1 MNMKTA
7 LIIMLAVLPAL
18 SEAGTSGST
27 ERHRAAP
34 VQSALSD
41 SQKLRL
47 LDSVW
52 NRCPV
57 SQDPQKLPNPSKKW
71 FVCKSC
77 GNPRNSPVACRTVS
91 RF

>member
-1 MNMKTA
+1 MKH
-7 LIIMLAVLPAL
+7 LIILLSILAAFASAQNSRPD
-18 SEAGTSGST
+18 
-27 ERHRAAP
+27 RHRAMP
-34 VQSALSD
+34 VQSAIPD
-41 SQKLRL
+41 QQKLRL

-57 SQDPQKLPNPSKKW
+57 SQDPQKLPPPSKKW

-91 RF
+91 KF